1 MSPQTILRRIVACTL
16 LLTAA
21 TLFAASNAKAP
32 APRFHAKTT
41 DGEKFSNDSIK
52 GKVVLLEFWTTW
64 CGYCNEEA
72 PFIDKI
78 GHELADKGLILLAIN
93 VGESKKTVTK
103 FLAQHPRN

>member
-1 MSPQTILRRIVACTL
+1 MLARSILLRGTVVCVL
-16 LLTAA
+16 LAA
-21 TLFAASNAKAP
+21 ALGVFAGSKTKEP
-32 APRFHAKTT
+32 APRFNAKTT

-93 VGESKKTVTK
+93 VGESKKTVT
-103 FLAQHPRN
+103 